1 LTPGSSAPCGSMS
14 TLGRVALRC
23 LVRTQRR
30 SSCSSITSRRG
41 QTRMSRTLQ
50 SSFSTTCNCFSHF
63 FPPSFF
69 APASDALVHC
79 RFSFATAHTHTHTH
93 TQTCA
98 HARAHPPTHSLAYLP
113 THSLTRTHFLLCVA
127 RHAVM
132 AAEHRAAND
141 SLAAG
146 EARRPPLLVHC
157 SAGVGRT
164 GTRQH
169 VLA

>member
-1 LTPGSSAPCGSMS
+1 MS

-93 TQTCA
+93 KRART
-98 HARAHPPTHSLAYLP
+98 HARTHPPIHSRTFPPTHSRARIFFFASP
-113 THSLTRTHFLLCVA
+113 GTQSWQPSTVQPTTHSLLGKHDVRPSSFTA
-127 RHAVM
+127 RLAW
-132 AAEHRAAND
+132 AAPVRDNMYSPDLFH
-141 SLAAG
+141 SL
-146 EARRPPLLVHC
+146 
-157 SAGVGRT
+157 T
-164 GTRQH
+164 
-169 VLA
+169 